1 MQNRYELKELLQIL
15 SPDGTINEANIEAL
29 FAEKERRELV
39 AKHKYEIWKQGEYY
53 CTHLPDSSAK
63 GGRRLKRSKTKK
75 GLEDAIAEHYK
86 ELADNPTID
95 EIFKEWND
103 RKLETGS
110 IAEATHLRNQYCYE
124 RHFEEFGKKRIK
136 TVFPTEF
143 QDFLEEQIRK
153 HNMKARGFSNLKGMV
168 RGFLKRAKRNG
179 YISFNVDEMLDD
191 MDTTE
196 RRFKKD
202 HRNDEE
208 EIFFDDE
215 VSRIVEA
222 IKKDPYPNNLAVA
235 LMFATGMRV
244 GEVVALKHSD
254 FHGMSVNIQRSE
266 TRYRLPDKTYK
277 YVIQD
282 HPKTDAGFRTIVIP
296 ESYKWVVDKLKTCNP
311 FGEWIFV
318 KRDKKTR
325 ITTNTIRSRVRGLC
339 EELKIPVRSSHKIR
353 KTYGT
358 ILLDN
363 NIDSKLVQSQMG
375 HADINVTEDFYHRDR
390 RKIQKKQ
397 EILNK
402 IVEFEN

>member
-1 MQNRYELKELLQIL
+1 M
-15 SPDGTINEANIEAL
+15 
-29 FAEKERRELV
+29 
-39 AKHKYEIWKQGEYY
+39 
-53 CTHLPDSSAK
+53 
-63 GGRRLKRSKTKK
+63 
-75 GLEDAIAEHYK
+75 
-86 ELADNPTID
+86 
-95 EIFKEWND
+95 
-103 RKLETGS
+103 
-110 IAEATHLRNQYCYE
+110 
-124 RHFEEFGKKRIK
+124 
-136 TVFPTEF
+136 
-143 QDFLEEQIRK
+143 
-153 HNMKARGFSNLKGMV
+153 
-168 RGFLKRAKRNG
+168 
-179 YISFNVDEMLDD
+179 
-191 MDTTE
+191 
-196 RRFKKD
+196 
-202 HRNDEE
+202 
-208 EIFFDDE
+208 
-215 VSRIVEA
+215 
-222 IKKDPYPNNLAVA
+222 
-235 LMFATGMRV
+235 
-244 GEVVALKHSD
+244 
-254 FHGMSVNIQRSE
+254 
-266 TRYRLPDKTYK
+266 
-277 YVIQD
+277 IQD